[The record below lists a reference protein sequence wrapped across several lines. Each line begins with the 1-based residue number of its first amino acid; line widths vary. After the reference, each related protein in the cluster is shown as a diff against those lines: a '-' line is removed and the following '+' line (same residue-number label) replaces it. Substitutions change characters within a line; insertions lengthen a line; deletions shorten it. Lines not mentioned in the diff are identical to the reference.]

1 MSSRSIPVTIL
12 NGEHHIMS
20 KSSKHTGRHPRH
32 NPDAAQAGKSIGAAL
47 VGAVVLAAG
56 ARSFASMKKADGTLA
71 YTEKQDLGVVAVVG
85 GVAGIALASMKNP
98 LAQIAGTAIL
108 GATAA
113 LTIPPAYDLYK
124 ASSMA
129 PGSTGTNQTTMPPA
143 LPGERQVA
151 LGAPRMTT
159 AGQPVLAADGT
170 PLLRTAGL
178 FGLASADAGR
188 TPYPAG
194 Y

>member
-12 NGEHHIMS
+12 NGEKHIMS
-20 KSSKHTGRHPRH
+20 KSKHTGRHPRH

-56 ARSFASMKKADGTLA
+56 ARSFASMKKPDGTLR
-71 YTEKQDLGVVAVVG
+71 YTEKQDLGVVALVG
-85 GVAGIALASMKNP
+85 GVAGIALASMKHP
-98 LAQIAGTAIL
+98 LAQIAGTAVL

-124 ASSMA
+124 ASSA
-129 PGSTGTNQTTMPPA
+129 TPGNTNTNQTTMPPA

-151 LGAPRMTT
+151 LGAPRINLDGT
-159 AGQPVLAADGT
+159 PVLAADRT
-170 PLLRTAGL
+170 PLLRTQGL
-178 FGLASADAGR
+178 FGLASADSGR
-188 TPYPAG
+188 QAYPEG
-194 Y
+194 F